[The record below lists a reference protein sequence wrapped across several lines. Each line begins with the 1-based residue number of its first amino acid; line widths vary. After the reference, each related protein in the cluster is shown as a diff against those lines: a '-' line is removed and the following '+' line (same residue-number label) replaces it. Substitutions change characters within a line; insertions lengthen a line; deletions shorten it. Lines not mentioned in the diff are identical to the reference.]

1 MSSPPP
7 PTSPSRCSSIKLLD
21 SGYAFAVSGKGVFVS
36 SPDKKNNGKLS
47 LAKLADQKNNPE
59 LKQVADSIAAGKDG
73 QIETKDPFTGK
84 DIVLTWSKIDS
95 AGWSFLTAVPVSEV
109 LAPVNGMKTALFVI
123 GLVMLLLVTVAIVLV
138 ANLLTKPIR
147 TVTEGRPRRSA
158 APSTTCARRPRP
170 PRLSPTAT

>member
-47 LAKLADQKNNPE
+47 LAKLADQKSNPE
-59 LKQVADSIAAGKDG
+59 LKLVADSIAAGKDG
-73 QIETKDPFTGK
+73 QIETEDPFTGK
-84 DIVLTWSKIDS
+84 DIVLSWSKIDS

-109 LAPVNGMKTALFVI
+109 LAPVKA
-123 GLVMLLLVTVAIVLV
+123 
-138 ANLLTKPIR
+138 
-147 TVTEGRPRRSA
+147 
-158 APSTTCARRPRP
+158 
-170 PRLSPTAT
+170 